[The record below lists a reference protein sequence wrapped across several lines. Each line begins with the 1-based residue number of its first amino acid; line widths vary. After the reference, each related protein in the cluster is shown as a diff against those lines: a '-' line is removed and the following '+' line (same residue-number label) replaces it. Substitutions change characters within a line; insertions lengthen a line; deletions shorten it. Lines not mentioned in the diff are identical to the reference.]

1 MATFYKNSTLVLLIT
16 LLTGFQTFAQKSK
29 VSQIENYLNKAHQDG
44 LFNGNVFIAD
54 HNKIVLKK
62 AIGYADASKKIPL
75 TSAYRFHIGSIAK
88 EFDAVGIMMLQEQG
102 QLNLN
107 DKVSKFFPNLN
118 PWAQKISIKNL
129 LQYTSGLPDIKW
141 NTVHNDADN
150 WKDLQA
156 LQQLDFEPGSTYAYN
171 NNNTFMR
178 RRIIEKLSG
187 LSFSDFVLQKI
198 LKPIGIN
205 NALIDPTDKVPLMA
219 KAFNDDFKQDGL
231 EVPIS
236 GWTCLNLDDFYTWM
250 QAINNLKIINP
261 ASTREI
267 ITPFAPDQ
275 QTGLGGGSM
284 KGDRLITH
292 THDGTAMH
300 YQALAITATD
310 LGRTIILMCNQKQGN
325 LYDIATAITA
335 ILDNKPYAPLRKE
348 EQ

>member
-1 MATFYKNSTLVLLIT
+1 MATFYKNSTLVLLMT

-29 VSQIENYLNKAHQDG
+29 VSQIENYLNKAHQNG
-44 LFNGNVFIAD
+44 LFNGNVLIAD
-54 HNKIVLKK
+54 QNKMVLKK
-62 AIGYADASKKIPL
+62 AIGYADASKKIQL
-75 TSAYRFHIGSIAK
+75 NSAYRFHIGSIAK

-102 QLNLN
+102 KLNLT
-107 DKVSKFFPNLN
+107 DKVSKFFPDL
-118 PWAQKISIKNL
+118 PSWAQKISIKNL

-141 NTVHNDADN
+141 STVHSDADN

-187 LSFSDFVLQKI
+187 ISFSDFVLQKM
-198 LKPIGIN
+198 LKPIGIK
-205 NALIDPTDKVPLMA
+205 NALIDPTDQVALMA

-236 GWTCLNLDDFYTWM
+236 GWTCLNLDDFHTWM
-250 QAINNLKIINP
+250 QAINNFKIISP

-284 KGDRLITH
+284 KGNRLITH

-310 LGRTIILMCNQKQGN
+310 NGRTIILMCNQKQGN
-325 LYDIATAITA
+325 LYEIATAITA

-348 EQ
+348 DQ